1 MQEQKQK
8 LTEQIK
14 ELEQN
19 DLRNKTIQIQLSE
32 ELFYSKQENESLKEK
47 IAQQQQTIKLCY
59 AQLHTKEKVI
69 EYIRKE
75 YNERAKKI
83 EAEYNRQKE
92 ELSQQHKKEIEGLL
106 EKELQKCSLYENK
119 LNGNFLL
126 IQRQSRREKNK

>member
-47 IAQQQQTIKLCY
+47 IAQQ
-59 AQLHTKEKVI
+59 
-69 EYIRKE
+69 
-75 YNERAKKI
+75 
-83 EAEYNRQKE
+83 
-92 ELSQQHKKEIEGLL
+92 
-106 EKELQKCSLYENK
+106 
-119 LNGNFLL
+119 
-126 IQRQSRREKNK
+126 